1 MTTET
6 NSNRPTHRVYAVIKK
21 EGREKGT
28 WLEIDAAWPHHDG
41 KGYGVTLNFIPRSP
55 DAELVIRAIEPKP
68 ALQLRLALFPKAS
81 QKCRTTPASVQHKSS
96 LAALQRQGRQRRVV
110 STGRCNTLSLREK
123 MECDDGSEISSWF
136 YRSRED
142 GVMGSLAT
150 R

>member
-28 WLEIDAAWPHHDG
+28 WLEIGAAWPHRDG

-68 ALQLRLALFPKAS
+68 AAQADALACLINEAADELGRAVPPLYPQ
-81 QKCRTTPASVQHKSS
+81 QK
-96 LAALQRQGRQRRVV
+96 
-110 STGRCNTLSLREK
+110 
-123 MECDDGSEISSWF
+123 
-136 YRSRED
+136 
-142 GVMGSLAT
+142 
-150 R
+150 